1 MVKGDI
7 NLAEEGE
14 SGATTAEKIEI
25 NKELLLKYRV
35 HLGRNI
41 KTKFS
46 EEFIYATHP
55 RGFYLIDLTKTIERL
70 KIAAKFLNM
79 YPHNEVLLFSG
90 REYAFKAL
98 EMTSKILG
106 YNVLYGRFLP
116 GTLTNYMLKNHVDI
130 SLLFVI
136 DHTYDRQ
143 AVDEAYKMKI
153 PIVSFVDTNSNGTII
168 DLAIPGNNKGRSSIA
183 ALMWILSVFILRERG
198 VLGED
203 EVIDVP
209 IEEFME

>member
-1 MVKGDI
+1 M
-7 NLAEEGE
+7 AEEGE
-14 SGATTAEKIEI
+14 ATPATTEKLEI

-55 RGFYLIDLTKTIERL
+55 RGFYLIDLMETVERL
-70 KIAAKFLNM
+70 KVAAKFLNM
-79 YPHNEVLLFSG
+79 FPHNEVLLYSG

-116 GTLTNYMLKNHVDI
+116 GTLTNYMLRNHVDI
-130 SLLFVI
+130 SLLFVV

-143 AVDEAYKMKI
+143 AVDEAYRMKI

-183 ALMWILSVFILRERG
+183 VLMWILSVFILRERG
-198 VLGED
+198 LLGEE
-203 EVIDVP
+203 EVIDVS
-209 IEEFME
+209 IEDFME